1 MKQIIFKIRCNLKDK
16 EYQVGDVYKPKK
28 GDMPLINRLNEKG
41 FIEPLNEKELLEIAN
56 SFNFKKK
63 KKEESLNE
71 QL

>member
-1 MKQIIFKIRCNLKDK
+1 MK
-16 EYQVGDVYKPKK
+16 
-28 GDMPLINRLNEKG
+28 KG
-41 FIEPLNEKELLEIAN
+41 FIEPLNEKELLAISN

>member
-1 MKQIIFKIRCNLKDK
+1 MQQIKFKIQCNLKNK
-16 EYQVGDVYKPKK
+16 EYPVGGVYKPKK

-41 FIEPLNEKELLEIAN
+41 FIEPLTETELLEIAN

-71 QL
+71 